1 MQIRT
6 LEAFV
11 EIIRQNGFSAAA
23 KILNSTQSTISKSLA
38 QLERQFATKLVIRNK
53 GKLQLTAAGEYVY
66 RHAQKILVE
75 EDAMER
81 EIADLKG
88 LKRGVLKIGLPP
100 IGSSELFAP
109 VLARYTSSHPQIDIN
124 IVEHGSKRL
133 EEMVYSGEIELAG
146 SLVPVAHGFDYQSV
160 RNDPVV
166 ALMPASLAAGRKQI
180 TGKEL
185 AQYPF
190 VLFASQFA
198 LTPLVIAAFHK
209 QGLEPS
215 VSARS
220 SQIDFLFGLVA
231 AGMGVGFL
239 PRMIAEKR
247 NVKNVQMVEITD
259 MAIEWHMAL
268 IWRSNNHLSYAAREW
283 LHLASQYHGEPN
295 IETSKIITDGKTN
308 KS

>member
-23 KILNSTQSTISKSLA
+23 KILNSTQSTVSKSLA
-38 QLERQFATKLVIRNK
+38 QLESRYATKLVNRNK
-53 GKLQLTAAGEYVY
+53 GKIELTAAGEYVF
-66 RHAQKILVE
+66 RHAQRILAE
-75 EDAMER
+75 EDAMAR
-81 EIADLKG
+81 EIAELKG

-109 VLARYTSSHPQIDIN
+109 VLARYTASHPHIDIN
-124 IVEHGSKRL
+124 IVEHGSKKL
-133 EEMVYSGEIELAG
+133 EELVLSGAIELAG
-146 SLVPVAHGFDYQSV
+146 SLVPIANGFDYQDV

-166 ALMPASLAAGRKQI
+166 ALMPTNLAGERTTI
-180 TGKEL
+180 TTKEL
-185 AQYPF
+185 VEYPF

-198 LTPLVIAAFHK
+198 LTPLVINTFHK
-209 QGLEPS
+209 KGLQPI

-247 NVKNVQMVEITD
+247 NVKNVKMVEISDTI
-259 MAIEWHMAL
+259 IEWHMAL
-268 IWRSNNHLSYAAREW
+268 IWRSNSHISYAAREW
-283 LHLASQYHGEPN
+283 LRLSSQYHSQSSQKADDKS
-295 IETSKIITDGKTN
+295 IECKQR
-308 KS
+308 

>member
-23 KILNSTQSTISKSLA
+23 KILNSTQSTVSKSLA
-38 QLERQFATKLVIRNK
+38 QLESRFKTKLVERNK
-53 GKLQLTAAGEYVY
+53 GKIELTAAGEYVF
-66 RHAQKILVE
+66 RHAQRILAE
-75 EDAMER
+75 EDAMAR
-81 EIADLKG
+81 EIAELKG

-109 VLARYTSSHPQIDIN
+109 VLARYTASHPYIDIN
-124 IVEHGSKRL
+124 IVEHGSKKL
-133 EEMVYSGEIELAG
+133 EELVLSGAIELAG
-146 SLVPVAHGFDYQSV
+146 SLVPIANGFDYQDV
-160 RNDPVV
+160 RNDLVV
-166 ALMPASLAAGRKQI
+166 ALMPTNLAGERTTI
-180 TGKEL
+180 TTKEL
-185 AQYPF
+185 VEYPF

-198 LTPLVIAAFHK
+198 LTPLVINTFHK
-209 QGLEPS
+209 KGLQPI

-247 NVKNVQMVEITD
+247 NVKNVKMVEISDTI
-259 MAIEWHMAL
+259 IEWHMAL
-268 IWRSNNHLSYAAREW
+268 IWRSNSHISYAAREW
-283 LHLASQYHGEPN
+283 LRLSSQYHSQSSQKADDKS
-295 IETSKIITDGKTN
+295 IECKQR
-308 KS
+308 

>member
-23 KILNSTQSTISKSLA
+23 KILNSTQSTVSKSLA
-38 QLERQFATKLVIRNK
+38 QLESRYATKLVNRNK
-53 GKLQLTAAGEYVY
+53 GKIELTAAGEYVF
-66 RHAQKILVE
+66 RHAQRILAE
-75 EDAMER
+75 EDAMAR
-81 EIADLKG
+81 EIAELKG

-109 VLARYTSSHPQIDIN
+109 VLARYTASHPYIDIN
-124 IVEHGSKRL
+124 IVEHGSKKL
-133 EEMVYSGEIELAG
+133 EELVLSGAIELAG
-146 SLVPVAHGFDYQSV
+146 SLVPIANGFDYQDV

-166 ALMPASLAAGRKQI
+166 ALMPTNLAGERTTI
-180 TGKEL
+180 TTKEL
-185 AQYPF
+185 VEYPF

-198 LTPLVIAAFHK
+198 LTPLVINTFHR
-209 QGLEPS
+209 QGLQPI

-247 NVKNVQMVEITD
+247 NVKNVKMVEISDTI
-259 MAIEWHMAL
+259 IEWHMAL
-268 IWRSNNHLSYAAREW
+268 IWRSNSHISFAAREW
-283 LHLASQYHGEPN
+283 LRLSSQYHSQSSQKADDKS
-295 IETSKIITDGKTN
+295 IECKQR
-308 KS
+308 

>member
-11 EIIRQNGFSAAA
+11 EIIRQNGFSSAA
-23 KILNSTQSTISKSLA
+23 KVLNSTQSTISKSLA
-38 QLERQFATKLVIRNK
+38 QLESQYGTKLINRNK
-53 GKLQLTAAGEYVY
+53 GKMQLTAAGEYVL
-66 RHAQKILVE
+66 RHAQRILAE
-75 EDAMER
+75 ESAMER
-81 EIADLKG
+81 EIAELKG

-109 VLARYTSSHPQIDIN
+109 VLARYTSAHPQIDIN
-124 IVEHGSKRL
+124 IVEHGSKKL
-133 EEMVYSGEIELAG
+133 EELVRQGEIELAG
-146 SLVPVAHGFDYQSV
+146 SLVPIASGFDYQDV

-166 ALMPASLAAGRKQI
+166 ALMPASLAGERTTI
-180 TGKEL
+180 TAKEL
-185 AQYPF
+185 VEYPF

-198 LTPLVIAAFHK
+198 LTPLVIETFRK
-209 QGLEPS
+209 KGLSPV

-247 NVKNVQMVEITD
+247 NVKNVKMVEMTD
-259 MAIEWHMAL
+259 TIIEWHMAL
-268 IWRSNNHLSYAAREW
+268 IWRSNSHLSYAAREW
-283 LHLASQYHGEPN
+283 LRLSGEYHD
-295 IETSKIITDGKTN
+295 ETLKVNNSV

>member
-11 EIIRQNGFSAAA
+11 EIIRQNGFSSAA
-23 KILNSTQSTISKSLA
+23 KVLNSTQSTISKSLA
-38 QLERQFATKLVIRNK
+38 QLESQYGTKLINRNK
-53 GKLQLTAAGEYVY
+53 GKMQLTAAGEYVF
-66 RHAQKILVE
+66 RHAQRILAE
-75 EDAMER
+75 ESAMER
-81 EIADLKG
+81 EIAELKG
-88 LKRGVLKIGLPP
+88 LKRGILKIGLPP

-109 VLARYTSSHPQIDIN
+109 VLAHYTSSHPQIDIN
-124 IVEHGSKRL
+124 IVEHGSKKL
-133 EEMVYSGEIELAG
+133 EELVRQGEIELAG
-146 SLVPVAHGFDYQSV
+146 SLVPIASGFDYQDV

-166 ALMPASLAAGRKQI
+166 ALMPASLAGERTTI
-180 TGKEL
+180 TAKEL
-185 AQYPF
+185 AEYPF

-198 LTPLVIAAFHK
+198 LTPLVIETFRK
-209 QGLEPS
+209 KGLSPV

-247 NVKNVQMVEITD
+247 NVKNVKMVEITD
-259 MAIEWHMAL
+259 TIIEWHMAL
-268 IWRSNNHLSYAAREW
+268 IWRSNSHLSYAAREW
-283 LHLASQYHGEPN
+283 LRLSGEYHD
-295 IETSKIITDGKTN
+295 ETLKVNNGI

>member
-23 KILNSTQSTISKSLA
+23 KILNSTQSTVSKSLA
-38 QLERQFATKLVIRNK
+38 QLESRYATKLVNRNK
-53 GKLQLTAAGEYVY
+53 GKIELTAAGEYVF
-66 RHAQKILVE
+66 RHAQRILAE
-75 EDAMER
+75 EDAMAR
-81 EIADLKG
+81 EIAELKG

-109 VLARYTSSHPQIDIN
+109 VLARYTASHPHIDIN
-124 IVEHGSKRL
+124 IVEHGSKKL
-133 EEMVYSGEIELAG
+133 EELVLSGAIELAG
-146 SLVPVAHGFDYQSV
+146 SLVPIANGFDYQDV

-166 ALMPASLAAGRKQI
+166 ALMPTNLAGERTTI
-180 TGKEL
+180 TTKEL
-185 AQYPF
+185 VEYPF

-198 LTPLVIAAFHK
+198 LTPLVINTFHK
-209 QGLEPS
+209 QGLQPI

-247 NVKNVQMVEITD
+247 NVKNVKMVEISDTI
-259 MAIEWHMAL
+259 IEWHMAL
-268 IWRSNNHLSYAAREW
+268 IWRSNSHISFAAREW
-283 LHLASQYHGEPN
+283 LRLSSQYHSQSSQKADDKL
-295 IETSKIITDGKTN
+295 IECKQR
-308 KS
+308 